1 MADTKLDILA
11 ISGSLRRGSFNTALL
26 RTAQEEAG
34 ADVAIEIYDYSDVP
48 LYNGDI
54 EAAGFPAAA
63 TRLKERI
70 HSADAIIFA
79 VPEYNYSFPGV
90 LKNAIDWASR
100 PYGKS
105 AWAAKPA
112 ALVSTGGG
120 LGAARAQYQL
130 RQVLVSQGMHL
141 LHAPEVFVANAGTKF
156 DTNGRLTDDV
166 ARGLIKQVVANLA
179 TWTRRLAA
187 SA

>member
-1 MADTKLDILA
+1 MTDTKLDILA
-11 ISGSLRRGSFNTALL
+11 ISGSLRRGSFNTGLL
-26 RTAQEEAG
+26 RAAQEEAG
-34 ADVAIEIYDYSDVP
+34 ADVAIEIYDYSDIP
-48 LYNGDI
+48 LYNGDV

-63 TRLKERI
+63 NRLKDRI
-70 HSADAIIFA
+70 LKADAIIFA

-112 ALVSTGGG
+112 ALMSTGGG
-120 LGAARAQYQL
+120 LGAARAQYHL

-141 LHAPEVFVANAGTKF
+141 LHAPEVFVANAATKF
-156 DTNGRLTDDV
+156 DANGRLSDDV
-166 ARGLIKQVVANLA
+166 ARGLIKQVVINLSA
-179 TWTRRLAA
+179 WTRRLAA

>member
-1 MADTKLDILA
+1 MADTKFDLLA
-11 ISGSLRRGSFNTALL
+11 ISGSLRKGSFNTALL
-26 RTAQEEAG
+26 HTAQQEAPD
-34 ADVAIEIYDYSDVP
+34 DVAIEIYDYSDIP
-48 LYNGDI
+48 LYNGDV

-70 HSADAIIFA
+70 LKADAILFA

-90 LKNAIDWASR
+90 LKNAVDWASR

-105 AWAAKPA
+105 AWAGKPA
-112 ALVSTGGG
+112 AMVSTGGG
-120 LGAARAQYQL
+120 LGAARAQYHF

-156 DTNGRLTDDV
+156 DKDLRLTDDV
-166 ARGLIKQVVANLA
+166 ARGLIGQVVVKLRD
-179 TWTRRLAA
+179 WSRRLAA

>member
-1 MADTKLDILA
+1 MSHNLDVLA

-26 RTAQEEAG
+26 RAAKEEAP
-34 ADVAIEIYDYSDVP
+34 ADVSIEIYDYSDIP
-48 LYNGDI
+48 LYNGDV

-63 TRLKERI
+63 QRLKDRVLK
-70 HSADAIIFA
+70 ADAIIFA

-105 AWAAKPA
+105 AWMGKATS
-112 ALVSTGGG
+112 LVSTGGG
-120 LGAARAQYQL
+120 LGASRAQYQL
-130 RQVLVSQGMHL
+130 RQVLMSQGMFVVG
-141 LHAPEVFVANAGTKF
+141 APEVFVANAGTKF
-156 DTNGRLTDDV
+156 DADGRLTDDV
-166 ARGLIKQVVANLA
+166 ARGLIKQQVVALA
-179 TWTRRLAA
+179 ALARRLAA